1 MLDTSSSQESNKG
14 DSSKS
19 GLIRVMGLWEGTNK
33 RGQKYLSGNLNAGT
47 RVMVFRNG
55 FKTEGS
61 REPDY
66 ILYVSQSQ
74 PRPQSGTGQ
83 GDSPAPEQAAHAPA
97 PQPVPEDDIPF

>member
-19 GLIRVMGLWEGTNK
+19 GLIRVMGLWEGVNK

-47 RVMVFRNG
+47 RVMIFRNG

-74 PRPQSGTGQ
+74 PRPQGGGGP
-83 GDSPAPEQAAHAPA
+83 GDSAAPEQTAHAPA
-97 PQPVPEDDIPF
+97 QPVPEDDIPF

>member
-1 MLDTSSSQESNKG
+1 MLDNANTSTQDSGKG
-14 DSSKS
+14 

-33 RGQKYLSGNLNAGT
+33 RGQKYLSGNLNVST
-47 RVMVFRNG
+47 RVMIFRNS

-74 PRPQSGTGQ
+74 PRPQPGAGQ
-83 GDSPAPEQAAHAPA
+83 PDQVAPDPTAPA
-97 PQPVPEDDIPF
+97 PPVPEDDIPF

>member
-19 GLIRVMGLWEGTNK
+19 GLIRVMGLWEGVNK

-66 ILYVSQSQ
+66 ILYISQSQ
-74 PRPQSGTGQ
+74 PRPQGSGS
-83 GDSPAPEQAAHAPA
+83 GDSAAPEQAAHAPA
-97 PQPVPEDDIPF
+97 QPVPEDDIPF